1 MEVRNKICPSCNIVK
16 PIESFRKTKHTKSG
30 RQSWCATCTNLSS
43 LASHHKR
50 MLNDQNYREKR
61 RERSLRNRYKYKY
74 GITIEQKQTMLDSQ
88 FGRCEICNNE
98 IVFSQAKVDHNHTTG
113 AVRGILCNKCNSGL
127 GYLESKDFIK
137 KARKYIDKY
146 ET

>member
-1 MEVRNKICPSCNIVK
+1 MEVMNKTCPSCKTVK
-16 PIESFRKTKHTKSG
+16 PVESFRKTQHTKSG
-30 RQSWCATCTNLSS
+30 RQSWCAMCTNLSS
-43 LASHHKR
+43 LASHYKR

-61 RERSLRNRYKYKY
+61 RERSLRDRYKYKY
-74 GITIEQKQTMLDSQ
+74 GITIEQKQVMLNSQ
-88 FGRCEICNNE
+88 CGKCEICNKE
-98 IVFSQAKVDHNHTTG
+98 IAFSQAKVDHSHITG